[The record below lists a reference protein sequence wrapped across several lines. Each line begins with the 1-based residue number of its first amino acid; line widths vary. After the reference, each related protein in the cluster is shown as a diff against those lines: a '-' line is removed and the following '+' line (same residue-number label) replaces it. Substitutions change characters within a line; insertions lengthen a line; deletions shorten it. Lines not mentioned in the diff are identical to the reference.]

1 MEHSKKVGKTKTE
14 TPHKPQSLSVEPVS
28 MDSQVAN
35 DDNAEDN
42 SKLDTSANCSQEDEA
57 NASLNSSLNSSVD
70 KTDDNEPK
78 TSTDGCI
85 IFTCNVCRTFKGTL
99 DELRRHQSE
108 SHLDFPHM
116 CNNAM
121 CVGAYKTPSGLL
133 KHNK

>member
-1 MEHSKKVGKTKTE
+1 MEHRKKVGKTKTE
-14 TPHKPQSLSVEPVS
+14 TPCKPQCLSVEPES
-28 MDSQVAN
+28 TDSAD

-42 SKLDTSANCSQEDEA
+42 SKLDTGANCSQEDEA
-57 NASLNSSLNSSVD
+57 SASLNSSLNSRVD
-70 KTDDNEPK
+70 KMDDNEPK

-85 IFTCNVCRTFKGTL
+85 IFTCNVCQTFKGTL
-99 DELRRHQSE
+99 DESRRHQSE
-108 SHLDFPHM
+108 SHPDFPHM